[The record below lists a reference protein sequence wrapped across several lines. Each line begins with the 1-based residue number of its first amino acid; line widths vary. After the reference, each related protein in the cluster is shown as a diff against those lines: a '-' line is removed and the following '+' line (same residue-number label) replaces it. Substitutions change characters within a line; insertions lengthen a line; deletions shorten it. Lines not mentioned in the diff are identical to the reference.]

1 MSLDSVINIHDLHGK
16 KHIHDLRG
24 TSNLLKLANP
34 DRYHCELFEY
44 QRSLRSLKIKIYDVE
59 NSLNFFLL
67 AMTNVFY
74 FSGPV
79 FWDNCEFY
87 LSSAEENLIFMRNFR
102 EYEVYP
108 DEIVKDLY
116 LLVKIVKYPL
126 EIKISATNIAIIIQ
140 NHKPIFI

>member
-1 MSLDSVINIHDLHGK
+1 
-16 KHIHDLRG
+16 
-24 TSNLLKLANP
+24 
-34 DRYHCELFEY
+34 
-44 QRSLRSLKIKIYDVE
+44 
-59 NSLNFFLL
+59 
-67 AMTNVFY
+67 MTNVFY